1 MCLRLYGKKGA
12 VRRQNEAPLGKTCHG
27 ASPFLQTGLGV
38 QALGLSKSFPGYGFT
53 NATPDSSL
61 EREKVEREKER
72 EEEKETSMH
81 YGGKNGTKGRSK
93 EREKGAQT

>member
-12 VRRQNEAPLGKTCHG
+12 VRQNEAPLGKTCHG
-27 ASPFLQTGLGV
+27 ASPFLQAGLGV

-72 EEEKETSMH
+72 KEEKETSMH
-81 YGGKNGTKGRSK
+81 DGGKNGRSK
-93 EREKGAQT
+93 EREKGVQT